1 MKILSKIVFSYFSQ
15 FLLTPSSFNKSNFCE
30 IENYIYFD
38 GMAEMV
44 LYCKIIIS
52 LLELFLANCFLCMLQ
67 TQLVFGYYFSILN
80 LFFSQYATLR
90 KTAE

>member
-1 MKILSKIVFSYFSQ
+1 
-15 FLLTPSSFNKSNFCE
+15 
-30 IENYIYFD
+30 
-38 GMAEMV
+38 MAEMV